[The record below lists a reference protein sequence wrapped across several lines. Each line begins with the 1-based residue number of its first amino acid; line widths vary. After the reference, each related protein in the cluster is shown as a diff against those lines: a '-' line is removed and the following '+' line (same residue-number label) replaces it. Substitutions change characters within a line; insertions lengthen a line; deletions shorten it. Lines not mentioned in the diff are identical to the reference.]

1 MKKFL
6 VPVIIFCGLIIL
18 SGCSPRPTR
27 IMALYSYHPEY
38 LWVQEEASGLEAALQ
53 QQSVEIEQ
61 FYLDTKRNPSAEW
74 QRSIFAQAL
83 TKIGEYRPD
92 IMVVFDDN
100 ACQFVSENIDDLPM
114 PVVFA
119 GMNDNPEDYGFP
131 APNVTGVLERIHLL
145 NSIAFLRELS
155 PNLKNNYLIS
165 DDSPTSRKI
174 FKRFTQTELESV
186 FNEIVLTNDFE
197 LWQQKIR
204 SWQKQ
209 DAALGIL
216 LYHTLASTGNG
227 QSIPSEEVIKWTL
240 KYNRL
245 PEWAVFDFVIQDGV
259 LCGEIISGYEQGK
272 VAGDIVAEI
281 IRGRK
286 PAEIPMI
293 TPETGEKVIN
303 LSRAEAL
310 GLNLNPALLEKYGK

>member
-1 MKKFL
+1 MKKFF
-6 VPVIIFCGLIIL
+6 PPIIILCGLIIL
-18 SGCSPRPTR
+18 SACSPRPAR
-27 IMALYSYHPEY
+27 ILVISSYHPEY

-61 FYLDTKRNPSAEW
+61 FYLDTKRNPGIEW
-74 QRSIFAQAL
+74 QRSIFSEAL

-100 ACQFVSENIDDLPM
+100 ACQFISENIDVLPM

-145 NSIAFLRELS
+145 NSLAFLRELS
-155 PNLKNNYLIS
+155 PDTDNIYLIS

-174 FKRFTQTELESV
+174 FKRFTQAELENV
-186 FNEIVLTNDFE
+186 FSEIILTNDFA
-197 LWQQKIR
+197 LWQQKIL

-209 DAALGIL
+209 DAALAIL
-216 LYHTLASTGNG
+216 LYHTLSVPGNG
-227 QSIPSEEVIKWTL
+227 QSIPSEEVMDWTL
-240 KYNRL
+240 NHNRL
-245 PEWAVFDFVIQDGV
+245 PECAVFDFVIQDGA
-259 LCGEIISGYEQGK
+259 LCGEIISGYGQGK
-272 VAGDIVAEI
+272 AAGEIVTEI

-286 PAEIPMI
+286 PAEIPMV
-293 TPETGEKVIN
+293 TPETGEKIIN
-303 LSRAEAL
+303 LSRAETL
-310 GLNLNPALLEKYGK
+310 GLSINPALREQYGK